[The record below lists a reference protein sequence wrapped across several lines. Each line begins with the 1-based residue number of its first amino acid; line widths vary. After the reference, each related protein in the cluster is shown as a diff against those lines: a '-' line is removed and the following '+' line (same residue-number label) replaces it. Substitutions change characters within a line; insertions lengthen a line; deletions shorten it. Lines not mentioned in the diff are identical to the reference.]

1 MYKYIM
7 ESNVDIVQYCTIS
20 YCPFSFFS
28 SAGLLKQLL
37 KYDNFVLVIMSF
49 TGKGANSASPE
60 LFEGDSLL
68 PLILKKVTL

>member
-1 MYKYIM
+1 M
-7 ESNVDIVQYCTIS
+7 VTVQYCS
-20 YCPFSFFS
+20 VSYYCPFSFFS
-28 SAGLLKQLL
+28 SGLLKQLL

-49 TGKGANSASPE
+49 TGKAADSASPE